1 MVALS
6 PLMHR
11 LPESA
16 SRLPQSETALR
27 IAQARD
33 FAPEEVQAKRQIVPQ
48 ELAAWA
54 LASNQTAEQ
63 AR

>member
-1 MVALS
+1 
-6 PLMHR
+6 MHR

-33 FAPEEVQAKRQIVPQ
+33 FAAQ